1 MRKEESIMDLL
12 KKMSQLD
19 IDDYDYV
26 SIKVYNKR
34 GYWLAYYSGL
44 LLQLKEKFDKFQFL
58 VFKDLY
64 IRNNINNKKAFTIE
78 AINPLYK

>member
-1 MRKEESIMDLL
+1 MDLL

-64 IRNNINNKKAFTIE
+64 IRNNINNRKAIIIE

>member
-1 MRKEESIMDLL
+1 MDLL

-19 IDDYDYV
+19 INDYDYV
-26 SIKVYNKR
+26 SIKVYNKS

-64 IRNNINNKKAFTIE
+64 IRNNINNRKVFTIE

>member
-1 MRKEESIMDLL
+1 MDLL

-19 IDDYDYV
+19 INDYDYV

-44 LLQLKEKFDKFQFL
+44 LLQLKEKFDKFQSL
-58 VFKDLY
+58 VFKVLY
-64 IRNNINNKKAFTIE
+64 IRNNINNRKVFTIE

>member
-1 MRKEESIMDLL
+1 MDLL

-34 GYWLAYYSGL
+34 GCWLAYYSGL

-64 IRNNINNKKAFTIE
+64 IRNNINNRKVFTIV